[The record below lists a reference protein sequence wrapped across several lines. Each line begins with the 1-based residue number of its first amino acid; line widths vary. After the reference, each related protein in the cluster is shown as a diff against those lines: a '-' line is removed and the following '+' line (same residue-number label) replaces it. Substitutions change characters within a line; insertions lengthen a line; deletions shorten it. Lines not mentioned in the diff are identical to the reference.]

1 MRRRAEGFILLWE
14 EMFKV
19 LYIQNHILK
28 FMSAFRRLLDCE
40 NHICERVCHEGPCES
55 CALLPDH
62 VTHCPC
68 GSTPLM
74 ELLISQR
81 TSCLDPIPTCT
92 SLCGKLLPC
101 STPGT
106 ILICA
111 CLQMYCTSY

>member
-1 MRRRAEGFILLWE
+1 MIHTLVGKDVQGTYRTICIVHCMYCCKKCQRSCLFL
-14 EMFKV
+14 
-19 LYIQNHILK
+19 
-28 FMSAFRRLLDCE
+28 RRLLDCE
-40 NHICERVCHEGPCES
+40 NHICERVCHEGPCKS

-74 ELLISQR
+74 ELLTSER

-106 ILICA
+106 VFVRL
-111 CLQMYCTSY
+111 T